1 MAKLKL
7 TATTIQNHKPKS
19 ANEILNDGDGLSMRF
34 RLLLTESTDKR
45 KVYSK
50 TWIYSY
56 KVGTKSL
63 YITLGSFE
71 SLVSEF
77 DREIYGLHELPKDA
91 RLTLEIARMIVVGIQ
106 KRKKLKIDP
115 KDYIQQEIDKRER
128 AKQKLI
134 DDELE
139 RLAAIAKKNENDRLL
154 KIKADAENLTV
165 QHLFDAW
172 IADGVRRKDDNATLL
187 RTFKA
192 DVLPQIGKIAIK
204 DLTEHHV
211 RGLLRVLVKR
221 GVNRSAVIMRNNLT
235 QMFAWAE
242 KRQPWRKLLSEGNP
256 IDLIE
261 MDKIVDRDYDMKNE
275 RHRKLSPDEIKELKD
290 IFIREQLAFDTAPDR
305 RSARHPVETSFQ
317 CAIWIMLSTLCRVG
331 EMSMARWE
339 NVDFEAR
346 TWFIPKAD
354 TKGEEN
360 DLTIFLSD
368 FSLDQFR
375 KLHTATGHSDWL
387 FPARNHDGHV
397 CVKSMSKR
405 VGDRQSMFKRD
416 ADGLARK
423 PMSNRRQDNT
433 FLLGEGKEGAWTPH
447 DLRRTGAT
455 MMQSLGVPLDII
467 DRCQNHVLSGSKVR
481 RAYLQHDY
489 AKEKRDA
496 WRLLGDRLALI
507 LNPAD
512 NVITL
517 ERRA

>member
-1 MAKLKL
+1 MAKMTVAQIDAL
-7 TATTIQNHKPKS
+7 KPKS
-19 ANEILNDGDGLSMRF
+19 TPYKTAVDTGLMIRVA
-34 RLLLTESTDKR
+34 TNG
-45 KVYSK
+45 VK
-50 TWIYSY
+50 TWIVTYVVDGVQHDYRLPKTFEKQSGGGFLSLADAKDEASRIRALARSGVDY
-56 KVGTKSL
+56 KKKL
-63 YITLGSFE
+63 EQERQDELAR
-71 SLVSEF
+71 LAQKA
-77 DREIYGLHELPKDA
+77 REIKEAAEAQEL
-91 RLTLEIARMIVVGIQ
+91 
-106 KRKKLKIDP
+106 
-115 KDYIQQEIDKRER
+115 
-128 AKQKLI
+128 
-134 DDELE
+134 
-139 RLAAIAKKNENDRLL
+139 LAIR
-154 KIKADAENLTV
+154 IKEENLTV
-165 QHLFDAW
+165 QDLFDVW
-172 IADGVRRKDDNATLL
+172 IADGVSRKDGNATLK

-192 DVLPQIGKIAIK
+192 DVLPQIGKIAVK

-211 RGLLRVLVKR
+211 RELLRILVKR

-242 KRQPWRKLLSEGNP
+242 KRQPWRKLMIDGNP

-261 MDKIVDRDYDMKNE
+261 IEKIVDRDYDLKNE
-275 RHRKLSPDEIKELKD
+275 RTRKLSPEEIKELKD
-290 IFIREQLAFDTAPDR
+290 IFIREQLAFESAPDR

-368 FSLDQFR
+368 FSLDQFH
-375 KLHTATGHSDWL
+375 KLHATTGHSDWL

-405 VGDRQSMFKRD
+405 VGDRQSMFKKD

-423 PMSNRRQDNT
+423 PMSCRRHDNT

-455 MMQSLGVPLDII
+455 MMQSLGVSLDII

-489 AKEKRDA
+489 AEEKRNA
-496 WRLLGDRLALI
+496 WQLLGERLTLIINPISNILI
-507 LNPAD
+507 LNRQA
-512 NVITL
+512 
-517 ERRA
+517 

>member
-1 MAKLKL
+1 MAKITVQHIEALKPRSSAYKKAADTGL
-7 TATTIQNHKPKS
+7 LIRVATNG
-19 ANEILNDGDGLSMRF
+19 A
-34 RLLLTESTDKR
+34 
-45 KVYSK
+45 K
-50 TWIYSY
+50 TWIVHYVVDGNQRDYPLPKPWGKESDDGHLSLADARDIASGIRALARSGIDY
-56 KVGTKSL
+56 KVK
-63 YITLGSFE
+63 
-71 SLVSEF
+71 
-77 DREIYGLHELPKDA
+77 
-91 RLTLEIARMIVVGIQ
+91 LEQ
-106 KRKKLKIDP
+106 
-115 KDYIQQEIDKRER
+115 ER
-128 AKQKLI
+128 AAEVK
-134 DDELE
+134 
-139 RLAAIAKKNENDRLL
+139 RLADIAASEEL
-154 KIKADAENLTV
+154 KERQVAVENLTV
-165 QHLFDAW
+165 CHLFNAW
-172 IADGVRRKDDNATLL
+172 IADGVSRKDGNTTLK

-211 RGLLRVLVKR
+211 RELLRILVKR
-221 GVNRSAVIMRNNLT
+221 GVNRSAVIMYNNLT

-242 KRQPWRKLLSEGNP
+242 KRQPWRRLMIDGNP

-261 MDKIVDRDYDMKNE
+261 IKKIVDRDYDLKNE
-275 RHRKLSPDEIKELKD
+275 RTRKLSPEEIKELKD
-290 IFIREQLAFDTAPDR
+290 IFIREQLAFDTAPDK

-375 KLHTATGHSDWL
+375 KLHAVTGHSDWL

-405 VGDRQSMFKRD
+405 VGDRQSMFKKD

-423 PMSNRRQDNT
+423 PMSGRRHDNT

-481 RAYLQHDY
+481 RHYLQHDY
-489 AKEKRDA
+489 AEEKRDA

>member
-7 TATTIQNHKPKS
+7 TATTIQNHRPKS

-34 RLLLTESTDKR
+34 RLLLAESTEKR

-77 DREIYGLHELPKDA
+77 DREIYGLAKDA
-91 RLTLEIARMIVVGIQ
+91 RLTLEIARKIVDGIQ
-106 KRKKLKIDP
+106 ERKKLKIDP
-115 KDYIQQEIDKRER
+115 KEYIQQEIEKRER

-134 DDELE
+134 DDELI
-139 RLAAIAKKNENDRLL
+139 RLAAIAQKIEDDRLRQ
-154 KIKADAENLTV
+154 IKVDAENLTV

-172 IADGVRRKDDNATLL
+172 IVDGVSRKDGNATLK

-192 DVLPQIGKIAIK
+192 DVLPHIGKIAIR

-211 RGLLRVLVKR
+211 RELLRILVKR

-242 KRQPWRKLLSEGNP
+242 KRQPWRKLMIDGNP

-261 MDKIVDRDYDMKNE
+261 IEKIVDRDYDLKNE
-275 RHRKLSPDEIKELKD
+275 RTRKLSPEEIKELKD
-290 IFIREQLAFDTAPDR
+290 IFIREQLAFDSAPDK
-305 RSARHPVETSFQ
+305 RSARHPVETSLQ

-339 NVDFEAR
+339 NVDFEGR

-354 TKGEEN
+354 TKGGEN

-368 FSLDQFR
+368 FSLEQFR

-405 VGDRQSMFKRD
+405 VGDRQSMFKKD
-416 ADGLARK
+416 VDGLARK
-423 PMSNRRQDNT
+423 PMSCRRHDNT
-433 FLLGEGKEGAWTPH
+433 FLLGQGTEGAWTPH

-489 AKEKRDA
+489 AEEKRHA
-496 WRLLGDRLALI
+496 WGLLGDRLALI

-512 NVITL
+512 NVVVL

>member
-7 TATTIQNHKPKS
+7 TATKIENHKPVI
-19 ANEILNDGDGLSMRF
+19 ANEILNDGNGLSMRF
-34 RLLLTESTDKR
+34 RLLLSESTEKR
-45 KVYSK
+45 RVYSK
-50 TWIYSY
+50 SWIYSY
-56 KVGTKSL
+56 KIGTKSL
-63 YITLGSFE
+63 YITLGNFD

-77 DREIYGLHELPKDA
+77 DASIYELPKDA
-91 RLTLEIARMIVVGIQ
+91 RLTLENARKIVESIRE
-106 KRKKLKIDP
+106 RKQIGIDP
-115 KDYIQQEIDKRER
+115 KDFIQQEIDRREQ

-134 DDELE
+134 DDELARLATIAQNIEDE
-139 RLAAIAKKNENDRLL
+139 RLHQ
-154 KIKADAENLTV
+154 IKVDAENLTV
-165 QHLFDAW
+165 RHLFDSW
-172 IADGVRRKDDNATLL
+172 MVDGVSRKDGNATLL

-192 DVLPQIGKIAIK
+192 DVLPHVGKIAIK

-211 RGLLRVLVKR
+211 RGLLRILVKR

-242 KRQPWRKLLSEGNP
+242 KRQPWRKLMIDGNP

-261 MDKIVDRDYDMKNE
+261 IEKIVDRDYDLKNE
-275 RHRKLSPDEIKELKD
+275 RTRKLSPDEIKELKD
-290 IFIREQLAFDTAPDR
+290 IFVSEQLAFDTAPDR
-305 RSARHPVETSFQ
+305 RSTRHPVETSFQ

-339 NVDFEAR
+339 NVDFESR
-346 TWFIPKAD
+346 TWFIPKAN

-375 KLHTATGHSDWL
+375 QLHKATGDSGWL

-405 VGDRQSMFKRD
+405 VGDRQSMFKKD
-416 ADGLARK
+416 AEGIARK
-423 PMSNRRQDNT
+423 PMSCRRHDNT

-481 RAYLQHDY
+481 RHYLQHDY
-489 AKEKRDA
+489 AEEKRDA

-517 ERRA
+517 ERKMMI